1 MKKERVFTVI
11 VLMVLISFTLFGY
24 VDFEE
29 NDNFSERVKI
39 ALRDS
44 GNKLLL
50 SVGDSTSL
58 IMPVIE
64 LDENTFE
71 LSFQNELHI
80 EPVSLASIL
89 GQSLVDSKLPNSYIV
104 EVIDMDSGEVSYSYE
119 VKSDAEESIMS
130 CIGRNLPFDN
140 YKIKIHFTEDRSVL
154 ILDTDYSLL
163 PLVFIGFIG
172 FGLLYWKNGK
182 HYTSKVAVSP
192 FSKIG
197 NYRFYQEQN
206 KLVKRNNTIELTAK
220 ECELITIFSEKP
232 NQIIKRDLLIKE
244 VWEDNGVFVSRSLDT
259 FISKIRKKFQD
270 DDSINIVTVHG
281 VGYKLEIS

>member
-1 MKKERVFTVI
+1 MKKERILALIVLI
-11 VLMVLISFTLFGY
+11 VLMSFTLLGY

-29 NDNFSERVKI
+29 NDNFSKRAKI
-39 ALRDS
+39 ALRNS

-50 SVGDSTSL
+50 SVGDSSSL

-71 LSFQNELHI
+71 LFFQNKLRI
-80 EPVSLASIL
+80 EPGSLVSIL
-89 GQSLVDSKLPNSYIV
+89 GRSLVDSNLPDSYIV
-104 EVIDMDSGEVSYSYE
+104 EVINIGSGEVSYSYE
-119 VKSDAEESIMS
+119 AKSDIEESIIP

-140 YKIKIHFTEDRSVL
+140 YKIKIHFTGDRPVL
-154 ILDTDYSLL
+154 VLDKNYSLL
-163 PLVFIGFIG
+163 PLMVIGFIG
-172 FGLLYWKNGK
+172 CGLLYWKNGNNNA
-182 HYTSKVAVSP
+182 SKVTVSP

-197 NYRFYQEQN
+197 NYRFYQGQN
-206 KLVKRNNTIELTAK
+206 KLVKGNNTIELTAK
-220 ECELITIFSEKP
+220 ECELISIFSEKP

-244 VWEDNGVFVSRSLDT
+244 VWEDNGVFVNRSLDT

>member
-1 MKKERVFTVI
+1 MKKEKILTLI
-11 VLMVLISFTLFGY
+11 VLMVLISFTLFGN

-29 NDNFSERVKI
+29 NDNFSERAKI

-58 IMPVIE
+58 IMPIIE

-71 LSFQNELHI
+71 LSFQNKLHI
-80 EPVSLASIL
+80 EPISLVSIL
-89 GQSLVDSKLPNSYIV
+89 GQSLVDSNLPNSYIV
-104 EVIDMDSGEVSYSYE
+104 EVIDMGSGEVSYSYE
-119 VKSDAEESIMS
+119 VKSDIDKSIMP

-140 YKIKIHFTEDRSVL
+140 YKIKIHFTGERPVL
-154 ILDTDYSLL
+154 ITDKDYSLL
-163 PLVFIGFIG
+163 SLAFIGFIG
-172 FGLLYWKNGK
+172 CGLLYWNNEKYNA
-182 HYTSKVAVSP
+182 SKVAVSP

-206 KLVKRNNTIELTAK
+206 KLVKGNTTIELTAK
-220 ECELITIFSEKP
+220 ECELISIFIEKP
-232 NQIIKRDLLIKE
+232 NQIIKRELLIKE
-244 VWEDNGVFVSRSLDT
+244 VWEDNGVFVGRSLDT

-270 DDSINIVTVHG
+270 DNSINIVTVHG